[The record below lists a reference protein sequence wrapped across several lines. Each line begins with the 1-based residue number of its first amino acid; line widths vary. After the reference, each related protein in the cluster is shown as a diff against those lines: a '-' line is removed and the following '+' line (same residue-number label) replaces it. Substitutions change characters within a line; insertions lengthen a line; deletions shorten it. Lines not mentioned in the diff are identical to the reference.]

1 MYQIISETIAV
12 AGVYKGGQF
21 QPKKFQWRERS
32 FFISQITSVHSW
44 QDGTVP
50 KRRFA
55 VMAGGSL
62 GKNLSQLYL
71 LEFDRMREIWQLAQ
85 IWLDE

>member
-1 MYQIISETIAV
+1 MYQIIGETIAV
-12 AGVYKGGQF
+12 AGVYKSGQF
-21 QPKKFQWRERS
+21 QPKKFQWRERQ

-55 VMAGGSL
+55 VMAD
-62 GKNLSQLYL
+62 SQLYL

>member
-1 MYQIISETIAV
+1 MYQIIGETIAV

-21 QPKKFQWRERS
+21 QPKKFQWRERQ

-50 KRRFA
+50 KAA
-55 VMAGGSL
+55 VCGDGD
-62 GKNLSQLYL
+62 K
-71 LEFDRMREIWQLAQ
+71 
-85 IWLDE
+85 